1 MRWAND
7 KYKGILAFR
16 ANLRNRPA
24 HEERHEFISITRCRS
39 AEFPSAIFCHSADL
53 ETLSAI
59 KLHDSNSWQAT
70 SHVAREENR
79 DRLAW
84 RNENNCLHHACCNCN
99 AAVRRKCARCFIR
112 NQRPQKK
119 VWRMHFQRVNFVL
132 VCPPVKKFL
141 LHNAVFN
148 TSASPL
154 QK

>member
-24 HEERHEFISITRCRS
+24 HEERHEFISRCRS

-79 DRLAW
+79 DRLLGATKIIV
-84 RNENNCLHHACCNCN
+84 CTTL
-99 AAVRRKCARCFIR
+99 AAIAMPLLDESARD
-112 NQRPQKK
+112 
-119 VWRMHFQRVNFVL
+119 VL
-132 VCPPVKKFL
+132 
-141 LHNAVFN
+141 
-148 TSASPL
+148 
-154 QK
+154 